1 MASSR
6 RVFLMTVAAGGA
18 ALSTGVRAQS
28 MLEEG
33 DPTALSLGYKADT
46 TQVNDKKFPKH
57 AASQNC
63 SSCALYQG
71 KAGNPS
77 GNCAIFGA
85 KQVAATGWC
94 SAWAQKS

>member
-28 MLEEG
+28 MLDVN
-33 DPTALSLGYKADT
+33 DPTALSLGYKADA
-46 TQVNDKKFPKH
+46 TQVNAIQFPKY
-57 AASQNC
+57 AAAQNC